1 VADKISYIFGRYWMD
16 FLQEVIFEDKEMQ
29 TVIVALEPDP
39 RKYVWREVEGR
50 WYLYDRYNSFSLSED
65 DYFELAKR
73 VIGEPVYHELRRE
86 NDAAEYR
93 KKSRRLLIVKMQKTM
108 E

>member
-1 VADKISYIFGRYWMD
+1 
-16 FLQEVIFEDKEMQ
+16 MQ
-29 TVIVALEPDP
+29 TIIVALEPDP

-50 WYLYDRYNSFSLSED
+50 WYLYDRYNSFSLSEE

-73 VIGEPVYHELRRE
+73 VIGEPVYHEL
-86 NDAAEYR
+86 NDAHIYDA
-93 KKSRRLLIVKMQKTM
+93 KSRRLLIVKMQKTM

>member
-1 VADKISYIFGRYWMD
+1 MD
-16 FLQEVIFEDKEMQ
+16 FLQEIISEEREMQ
-29 TVIVALEPDP
+29 TIIFALEPDP

-50 WYLYDRYNSFSLSED
+50 WYLYDRYNSFCLSED

-73 VIGEPVYHELRRE
+73 VIGEPVYHEL
-86 NDAAEYR
+86 NDAHIPDA
-93 KKSRRLLIVKMQKTM
+93 KSRRLLIVKMQKTM